1 MGFRIINEPPAPPVK
16 ASKHVR
22 RTGGK
27 LKKTLV
33 ISAGVLSLGGVGLGG
48 GVAYN
53 HVTVKSASA
62 NAQKAAQ
69 AKPAHLASTAT
80 ISEKSSQLDYGSN
93 NHGIPS
99 AKQLEAYQ
107 NLPEKLYGR
116 GFIAVP
122 KQNGVTQP
130 ITSLAINEGAG
141 DKVLAVG
148 AGTPRAGEN
157 MGEGNFSLAAH
168 NFGND
173 ETYFSPMQ
181 RNVDVNATPKAY
193 LTDGKRIFTYQ
204 FNKTSDDV
212 SGRTVV
218 NYRQGS
224 VLDDS
229 VGKGKAI
236 LTLITC
242 DEPGLFTLHPENRL
256 LLRAHLVSSEP
267 INQATEAEKALFPQ
281 VFEHN

>member
-1 MGFRIINEPPAPPVK
+1 MGCRVVNEPPKPPVK
-16 ASKHVR
+16 ARKRAR
-22 RTGGK
+22 RVDGK
-27 LKKTLV
+27 VKKILF
-33 ISAGVLSLGGVGLGG
+33 ISTGVLALGAAGLGG
-48 GVAYN
+48 ATAYN
-53 HVTVKSASA
+53 HVSVKSASA
-62 NAQKAAQ
+62 SAQKVALNKPANVASMETIAAQ
-69 AKPAHLASTAT
+69 ASK
-80 ISEKSSQLDYGSN
+80 LDYGSN

-107 NLPEKLYGR
+107 NLPEKVYGR

-122 KQNGVTQP
+122 KQQGVTQP
-130 ITSLAINEGAG
+130 ITSLAINEGVS

-148 AGTPRAGEN
+148 AGTPRAGEM
-157 MGEGNFSLAAH
+157 MGDGNFSVAAH

-181 RNVDVNATPKAY
+181 RNVDVNAKPKAY
-193 LTDGKRIFTYQ
+193 VTDGKRLFTYQ

-267 INQATEAEKALFPQ
+267 ISQATDAEKALFPQ
-281 VFEHN
+281 IFNT

>member
-1 MGFRIINEPPAPPVK
+1 MGFRVVNEPPKPPVK
-16 ASKHVR
+16 ARKRAR
-22 RTGGK
+22 RVDGK
-27 LKKTLV
+27 VKKILF
-33 ISAGVLSLGGVGLGG
+33 ISTGVLALGAAGLGG
-48 GVAYN
+48 ATAYN
-53 HVTVKSASA
+53 HVSVKSASA
-62 NAQKAAQ
+62 SAQKVALNKPANVASMETIAAQ
-69 AKPAHLASTAT
+69 ASK
-80 ISEKSSQLDYGSN
+80 LDYGSN

-107 NLPEKLYGR
+107 NLPEKVYGR

-122 KQNGVTQP
+122 KQQGVTQP
-130 ITSLAINEGAG
+130 ITSLAINEGVS

-148 AGTPRAGEN
+148 AGTPRAGEM
-157 MGEGNFSLAAH
+157 MGDGNFSVAAH

-181 RNVDVNATPKAY
+181 RNVDVNAKPKAY
-193 LTDGKRIFTYQ
+193 VTDGKRLFTYQ

-267 INQATEAEKALFPQ
+267 ISQATDAEKALFPQ
-281 VFEHN
+281 IFNT

>member
-1 MGFRIINEPPAPPVK
+1 MGFKVVNEPPKPPVK
-16 ASKHVR
+16 ARKRAR
-22 RTGGK
+22 RAGGK
-27 LKKTLV
+27 VKKTLF
-33 ISAGVLSLGGVGLGG
+33 ISAGVLALGAAGLGG
-48 GVAYN
+48 ATAYN
-53 HVTVKSASA
+53 HVSVKAASAS
-62 NAQKAAQ
+62 AQKAALH
-69 AKPAHLASTAT
+69 KPAHVASTAT
-80 ISEKSSQLDYGSN
+80 ISAQASKLDYGSN

-107 NLPEKLYGR
+107 NLPERVYGR

-122 KQNGVTQP
+122 KQSGVTQP
-130 ITSLAINEGAG
+130 ITSLAINEGAS

-148 AGTPRAGEN
+148 AGTPREGEV
-157 MGEGNFSLAAH
+157 MGHGNFAVATH

-173 ETYFSPMQ
+173 VTYFSPMQ

-193 LTDGKRIFTYQ
+193 LTDGKRLYTYQ
-204 FNKTSDDV
+204 FNKTSDEV

-242 DEPGLFTLHPENRL
+242 DEPGVFTLHPENRL
-256 LLRAHLVSSEP
+256 LLRAHLVSSDP
-267 INQATEAEKALFPQ
+267 VSAATDAEKALFPQ
-281 VFEHN
+281 VFQDI

>member
-1 MGFRIINEPPAPPVK
+1 MGFRVVNEPPKPPVK
-16 ASKHVR
+16 ARKRAR
-22 RTGGK
+22 RADGK
-27 LKKTLV
+27 VKKILF
-33 ISAGVLSLGGVGLGG
+33 ISAGALALGAAGLGG
-48 GVAYN
+48 TTAYN
-53 HVTVKSASA
+53 LVSVKSASA
-62 NAQKAAQ
+62 SAQKVALNKPANVASMATIAAQ
-69 AKPAHLASTAT
+69 ASK
-80 ISEKSSQLDYGSN
+80 LDYGSN

-107 NLPEKLYGR
+107 NLPEKVYGR

-122 KQNGVTQP
+122 KQQGVTQP
-130 ITSLAINEGAG
+130 ITSLAINEGAS

-148 AGTPRAGEN
+148 AGTPRAGEM
-157 MGEGNFSLAAH
+157 MGDGNFSVAAH

-181 RNVDVNATPKAY
+181 RNVDVNAKPKVCV
-193 LTDGKRIFTYQ
+193 TDGKRLFTYQ

-267 INQATEAEKALFPQ
+267 ISQATDAEKALFPQ
-281 VFEHN
+281 IFNT

>member
-1 MGFRIINEPPAPPVK
+1 MGFRVVNEPPKPPVK
-16 ASKHVR
+16 ARKRASRVD
-22 RTGGK
+22 GK
-27 LKKTLV
+27 VKKILF
-33 ISAGVLSLGGVGLGG
+33 ISTGVLALGAAGLGG
-48 GVAYN
+48 ATAYN
-53 HVTVKSASA
+53 HVSVKSASA
-62 NAQKAAQ
+62 SAQKVALNKPANVASMETIAAQ
-69 AKPAHLASTAT
+69 ASK
-80 ISEKSSQLDYGSN
+80 LDYGSN

-107 NLPEKLYGR
+107 NLPEKVYGR

-122 KQNGVTQP
+122 KQQGVTQP
-130 ITSLAINEGAG
+130 ITSLAINEGVS

-148 AGTPRAGEN
+148 AGTPRAGEM
-157 MGEGNFSLAAH
+157 MGDGNFSVAAH

-181 RNVDVNATPKAY
+181 RNVDVNAKPKAY
-193 LTDGKRIFTYQ
+193 VTDGKRLFTYQ

-267 INQATEAEKALFPQ
+267 ISQATDAEKALFPQ
-281 VFEHN
+281 IFNT